1 MDFDLWGQLSMATTQ
16 CLDLNELYEVKSL
29 FTIPDISWTDSYSFD
44 KQFFL
49 NRRIFYKRSK
59 V

>member
-1 MDFDLWGQLSMATTQ
+1 MATTQ

-29 FTIPDISWTDSYSFD
+29 FTIPDISWTDSYNFD